1 MKNYLLIVIMEPSN
15 HCWIQTNEARRS
27 EPRSSMQIFF
37 QKSIYVNNQCD
48 TDQFQVWG
56 WRHKDAILSPVITE
70 YFSR

>member
-1 MKNYLLIVIMEPSN
+1 MELATISEIKCLRYLELMKVVVVNNFLK
-15 HCWIQTNEARRS
+15 T
-27 EPRSSMQIFF
+27 F
-37 QKSIYVNNQCD
+37 YVNNQCD

>member
-1 MKNYLLIVIMEPSN
+1 MKLDAVN
-15 HCWIQTNEARRS
+15 QGRRCKYFF
-27 EPRSSMQIFF
+27 FF